1 MLRPLQVGPTGNP
14 VQTTAVHIPQR
25 NILKSLGDQNNFEG
39 ERVNVKRL
47 LQQCPQWLD
56 LDEALNNFEGERV
69 NVKWLLQQCPQWLDL
84 DEAFLMMTCI
94 TYLKESI
101 MILMHELLMQI
112 IDYTL

>member
-56 LDEALNNFEGERV
+56 LDEA
-69 NVKWLLQQCPQWLDL
+69 
-84 DEAFLMMTCI
+84 FLMMTCM